1 MKNTNLTA
9 FIAGPSNNGKKNLY
23 TFGHIAEADYPG
35 YVDSIAHLLNDHF
48 EAIGVLPDLGVPL
61 DIAKALYSIPN
72 RTTRII
78 GYYPKYG
85 NTPAI
90 TENLSYCDE
99 SVEIN
104 GGWAEMNTQPS
115 KNFDV
120 MLCAGLSAGVFTE
133 IAHTKVHRLWSNKIV
148 HILIDERVVSSRLN
162 AELESDVTVMYFN
175 SEDSLVEC
183 INKIKEEK

>member
-23 TFGHIAEADYPG
+23 TFGHITEADYPK
-35 YVDSIAHLLNDHF
+35 YIHSIAQFLNDHF
-48 EAIGVLPDLGVPL
+48 DAIGVLPDIGVPL
-61 DIAKALYSIPN
+61 DVAKALYDIPG
-72 RTTRII
+72 RTTKIF

-85 NTPAI
+85 NTPTI
-90 TENLSYCDE
+90 TENLSICDE
-99 SVEIN
+99 AVEIN

-120 MLCAGLSAGVFTE
+120 MLCLGLSAGVFTE
-133 IAHTKVHRLWSNKIV
+133 IAHTKVHRLWSNKTV
-148 HILIDERVVSSRLN
+148 YVLIDERVVSSHLS

-175 SEDSLVEC
+175 SEETLVEC

>member
-23 TFGHIAEADYPG
+23 TFGHITEADYPKSIH
-35 YVDSIAHLLNDHF
+35 SIAQFLNDHF
-48 EAIGVLPDLGVPL
+48 DAIGVLPDIGVPL
-61 DIAKALYSIPN
+61 DVAKALYDIPG
-72 RTTRII
+72 RTTKIF

-85 NTPAI
+85 NTPTI
-90 TENLSYCDE
+90 TENLSICDE
-99 SVEIN
+99 AVEIN

-120 MLCAGLSAGVFTE
+120 MLCLGLSAGVFTE
-133 IAHTKVHRLWSNKIV
+133 IAHTKVHRLWSNKTV
-148 HILIDERVVSSRLN
+148 YVLIDERVVSSHLN

-175 SEDSLVEC
+175 SEETLVEC
-183 INKIKEEK
+183 INKIKEVK